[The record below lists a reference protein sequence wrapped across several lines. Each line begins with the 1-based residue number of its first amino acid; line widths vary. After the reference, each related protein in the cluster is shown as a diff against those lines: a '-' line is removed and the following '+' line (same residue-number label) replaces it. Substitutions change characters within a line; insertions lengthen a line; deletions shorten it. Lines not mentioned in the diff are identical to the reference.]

1 MQVMLQRIS
10 RLSAWTILSLAVLS
24 LFFTAWD
31 WRFGG
36 SILLGGLVSL
46 ASFRAIAWAVR
57 KFLGT
62 EMGQPIIM
70 GLSILKILAIF
81 ILLVVLAIFG
91 LVHPVGLVIGFT
103 AVLVIIVKEGFLFAR
118 REARDA

>member
-1 MQVMLQRIS
+1 MLQKIS
-10 RLSAWTILSLAVLS
+10 KLSIFVILPLAALSLLA
-24 LFFTAWD
+24 TNWD
-31 WRFGG
+31 WRFG
-36 SILLGGLVSL
+36 SSVLLGGLVSL
-46 ASFRAIAWAVR
+46 ASFRAITWAVR

-70 GLSILKILAIF
+70 GLSVLKIMAIF

-103 AVLVIIVKEGFLFAR
+103 AVLVIIIKEGYLFAR
-118 REARDA
+118 REAQDA

>member
-1 MQVMLQRIS
+1 MLQRIS
-10 RLSAWTILSLAVLS
+10 KQSIFVIAPLATLS
-24 LFFTAWD
+24 LFVTNRD

-46 ASFRAIAWAVR
+46 ASFRVIAWAVR

-62 EMGQPIIM
+62 EMAQPIIM
-70 GLSILKILAIF
+70 GLSIVKITAVF
-81 ILLVVLAIFG
+81 ALLVVLAFFG
-91 LVHPVGLVIGFT
+91 LVHPVGFVIGFT
-103 AVLVIIVKEGFLFAR
+103 AVLVVIVKEGFLFAR